1 MISTNLQAKYAREDF
16 EHSKASK
23 RRKRVEFA
31 SLVFLA
37 IALGAQVAWVL
48 S

>member
-23 RRKRVEFA
+23 RRRWVEFA
-31 SLVFLA
+31 SLVFLT
-37 IALGAQVAWVL
+37 IALGAQIAWVL

>member
-1 MISTNLQAKYAREDF
+1 MISTNLQAKHALEDF

-23 RRKRVEFA
+23 RRKWVEFA
-31 SLVFLA
+31 SLVFLT

>member
-1 MISTNLQAKYAREDF
+1 MISTNLQAKYDLEDF

-31 SLVFLA
+31 SLVFLT
-37 IALGAQVAWVL
+37 IALISQVAWVL

>member
-1 MISTNLQAKYAREDF
+1 MISTNLQAKYALEDF

-31 SLVFLA
+31 SLCLIAFIGTIA
-37 IALGAQVAWVL
+37 ILGAI
-48 S
+48 

>member
-1 MISTNLQAKYAREDF
+1 MISANLQAKYAREDF

-23 RRKRVEFA
+23 RRKWVEFINA
-31 SLVFLA
+31 GSIFF
-37 IALGAQVAWVL
+37 ALGVAIAWVL

>member
-1 MISTNLQAKYAREDF
+1 MISTNHQAKYDREDF

-31 SLVFLA
+31 SLVFLM
-37 IALGAQVAWVL
+37 IALGAQIAWVL

>member
-1 MISTNLQAKYAREDF
+1 MISENLQAQYDREDF

-23 RRKRVEFA
+23 RRKRVEFT
-31 SLVFLA
+31 SLVLLM
-37 IALGAQVAWVL
+37 IALGAQVSWVL

>member
-1 MISTNLQAKYAREDF
+1 MISTNLQAKYALEDF

-23 RRKRVEFA
+23 RRKLVERILLCI
-31 SLVFLA
+31 LVFAYAPA
-37 IALGAQVAWVL
+37 IAWVL

>member
-1 MISTNLQAKYAREDF
+1 MISTNLQAKYALEDF

-23 RRKRVEFA
+23 RRKWVERILLCVLAFA
-31 SLVFLA
+31 YAPA
-37 IALGAQVAWVL
+37 IAWVM

>member
-1 MISTNLQAKYAREDF
+1 MISTNLQAKYALEDF

-23 RRKRVEFA
+23 RRKRVEFWSICILA
-31 SLVFLA
+31 FAYAPA
-37 IALGAQVAWVL
+37 IAWVM

>member
-1 MISTNLQAKYAREDF
+1 MISTNLQAKYALEDF

-37 IALGAQVAWVL
+37 IALIAQIAWVL